1 MTLSR
6 FLKDY
11 LYIPLGGNRHGATRR
26 HINLMITMV
35 LGGLWHGA
43 GWPFIIWGA
52 LHGIY
57 LIINHAWLALSK
69 NLSLQ
74 SDLQSWKIAARCIT
88 FLAICF
94 SWVFF
99 RSKDLNTA
107 YQIFNGLTGG
117 FGFGIP
123 NAIGTRL
130 GNLKTLLEQM
140 GMEFYLGGGS
150 RFIES
155 WSWITIAALIT
166 FLLPNTQEIMRNFNP
181 ALDFDLKQPPL
192 SFMKNNPWTPNKEWA
207 LTLGIIATLCLLS
220 LNKPSEFLYF
230 QF

>member
-11 LYIPLGGNRHGATRR
+11 LYIPLGGNRLGATRR
-26 HINLMITMV
+26 HVNLMVTMI

-57 LIINHAWLALSK
+57 LIINHAWLTLSK
-69 NLSLQ
+69 NLGFQ
-74 SDLQSWKIAARCIT
+74 SDLQLWKLAARSIT
-88 FLAICF
+88 FFAVCF

-99 RSKDLNTA
+99 RATDLNTA
-107 YQIFNGLTGG
+107 HQIFSGLTGS

-123 NAIGTRL
+123 NAIGIRL
-130 GNLKTLLEQM
+130 GNLKTPLEQM
-140 GMEFYLGGGS
+140 GMEFYLGGGA

-155 WSWITIAALIT
+155 WSWITIAAFIT
-166 FLLPNTQEIMRNFNP
+166 FLLPNTQEIMRKFDP
-181 ALDFDLKQPPL
+181 ALDFDSSQQTRSL
-192 SFMKNNPWTPNKEWA
+192 MKNKPWLPNKGWA